1 MLDRLA
7 RFLPILQWGRR
18 YHRQALAGDLV
29 AAVIV
34 TVLLIPQSLAY
45 ALLAGLPAEMG
56 LYASIL
62 PLVGYALFG
71 TSRTLSVGPV
81 AVVSLLTAAAVG
93 RIAEPG
99 SVGYL
104 TAAVLL
110 ALMSG
115 LLLLLMGLMR
125 LGFLANF
132 LSHPVVAGF
141 ITASG
146 IIIAVGQVG
155 NLLGVAAHGD
165 NLRELL
171 TTLLAHIDAINWP
184 TALVGVPALLV
195 LFWVRSSLRP
205 LLERLG
211 VAPALAVHLARTGPV
226 LLIIVT
232 TLAAWLGGLD
242 ALGVAL
248 VGEVPSGLPVLALPV
263 FDASLWGELAGAA
276 VMISIIGYV
285 ESVSVGKT
293 LAAKRRQRI
302 DPDQELI
309 GLGVANVAAAVSGGF
324 PVTGGFSRSVVNF
337 DAGATTQAASLFTA
351 AGIGL
356 AALLLTP
363 LLAYLPKA
371 TLAATII
378 VAVLSLV
385 DFSML
390 RRTWSYSKSD
400 FIAVALTILV
410 TLSLGVE
417 LGVLCGVLASLALHL
432 YKTSRPH
439 MAIVGEVPGTEHFR
453 NVERHQVV
461 TYPHIIS
468 LRVDESLYFANAA
481 YLEDTVYRL
490 IAERPEVEQVVLMC
504 NAINEI
510 DQSALETLEAINE
523 RLGELGMR
531 FHGPPAQDR
540 FPGAA
545 HRQGLPEPAPGH
557 RGSQVGRSVS
567 AGPVDQRGG
576 EAATLPPSIIYH
588 PRG

>member
-1 MLDRLA
+1 M
-7 RFLPILQWGRR
+7 
-18 YHRQALAGDLV
+18 
-29 AAVIV
+29 
-34 TVLLIPQSLAY
+34 
-45 ALLAGLPAEMG
+45 
-56 LYASIL
+56 
-62 PLVGYALFG
+62 
-71 TSRTLSVGPV
+71 
-81 AVVSLLTAAAVG
+81 
-93 RIAEPG
+93 
-99 SVGYL
+99 
-104 TAAVLL
+104 
-110 ALMSG
+110 
-115 LLLLLMGLMR
+115 
-125 LGFLANF
+125 
-132 LSHPVVAGF
+132 
-141 ITASG
+141 
-146 IIIAVGQVG
+146 
-155 NLLGVAAHGD
+155 
-165 NLRELL
+165 
-171 TTLLAHIDAINWP
+171 
-184 TALVGVPALLV
+184 
-195 LFWVRSSLRP
+195 
-205 LLERLG
+205 
-211 VAPALAVHLARTGPV
+211 
-226 LLIIVT
+226 
-232 TLAAWLGGLD
+232 
-242 ALGVAL
+242 
-248 VGEVPSGLPVLALPV
+248 
-263 FDASLWGELAGAA
+263 
-276 VMISIIGYV
+276 
-285 ESVSVGKT
+285 
-293 LAAKRRQRI
+293 
-302 DPDQELI
+302 
-309 GLGVANVAAAVSGGF
+309 ANVAAAVSGGF

-531 FHGPPAQDR
+531 FH
-540 FPGAA
+540 
-545 HRQGLPEPAPGH
+545 LSE
-557 RGSQVGRSVS
+557 VK
-567 AGPVDQRGG
+567 GPVMDRLRRTDFLEQLTGKVYLSQHQAIEDLR
-576 EAATLPPSIIYH
+576 
-588 PRG
+588 